1 MMISG
6 AKPLKR
12 SMRCRGVKR
21 LFLDINV
28 ILDILTG
35 RKPFYVAS
43 SRVYRLI
50 ENGDFTG
57 QISILSL
64 GTLYYILSAECDRIK
79 ALELV
84 KVLRDIL
91 EIVEAPVKI
100 ANLAI
105 DAGWKDFEDALQY
118 FSAVHGHADC
128 IITRNPNDFKK
139 SKLPILTPEEFL
151 ENYIGIQGEK

>member
-1 MMISG
+1 M
-6 AKPLKR
+6 
-12 SMRCRGVKR
+12 KR

-28 ILDILTG
+28 ILDILTD
-35 RKPFYVAS
+35 RKPFCAAS
-43 SRVYRLI
+43 SKVYNLI
-50 ENGDFTG
+50 EEG
-57 QISILSL
+57 QYSGQFSIFSL
-64 GTLYYILSAECDRIK
+64 GTIYCILTSECDKAK

-84 KVLRDIL
+84 KILRDIL

-105 DAGWKDFEDALQY
+105 DSDWKDFEDALQY

-139 SKLPILTPEEFL
+139 SKLQIFTPEEFL
-151 ENYIGIQGEK
+151 ETVSATRDKKLGK